1 MEKNGLKKCTL
12 STSDRS
18 IGSVASRRS
27 RFIPSNSSRK
37 NRLYKQKFNTSY
49 ANLGLVNKHD
59 EDTQLSDCESS
70 NSSGNSKKKIEIFDD
85 NGLVKLG
92 AEGNGHKVIERAFVM
107 GMGSVGKHISVVSI
121 HKNLFSGL
129 SGHARLQSFRIF
141 SEMTTKKCQSN
152 SGNVRFAWYGTTKD
166 GVNRII
172 NHGFIHSGNSE
183 NNGLHGHGIYL
194 SPHVNPLDSAL
205 SATKDED
212 GLKHILLCR
221 VIMGNMEEIRPGSN
235 QSHPSS
241 KVFDSGVDNLLSPKK
256 YIVWTTNM
264 NTHIL
269 PEYVVSFKAPCGL
282 GVFSPQVPMDRPKSL
297 PQVPMERPKSLPQ
310 VPMERPKSP
319 WMAFPTLI
327 SVLSNFLPLNTIKLI
342 QKYHFEYQEKKLSR
356 QHLILNVRR
365 IVGDKLLISVI
376 KSFREKQVKA
386 TTGSVPNNNAGE
398 YNGLPGNV

>member
-1 MEKNGLKKCTL
+1 MEKNGLKCTL

-27 RFIPSNSSRK
+27 RFIPSNSLRK
-37 NRLYKQKFNTSY
+37 NRLYKQKVNTSY

-59 EDTQLSDCESS
+59 EDMQLSDCESS
-70 NSSGNSKKKIEIFDD
+70 NSSGNSKKKIGIFDD

-92 AEGNGHKVIERAFVM
+92 GEENGHKIIEKAFVSA
-107 GMGSVGKHISVVSI
+107 MGSLGKHISVVSI
-121 HKNLFSGL
+121 HKNSFSGL
-129 SGHARLQSFRIF
+129 SGQARIQSFRIF

-152 SGNVRFAWYGTTKD
+152 SGNVKFAWYGTTKD

-172 NHGFIHSGNSE
+172 NHGFSHSGKAE

-194 SPHVNPLDSAL
+194 SPHYSPLESAL
-205 SATKDED
+205 SATKDEE

-221 VIMGNMEEIRPGSN
+221 VIMGNMEEIRPGSD

-241 KVFDSGVDNLLSPKK
+241 KDFDSGVDNLLSPKK

-282 GVFSPQVPMDRPKSL
+282 GVLSPQEPM
-297 PQVPMERPKSLPQ
+297 V
-310 VPMERPKSP
+310 RPKSP

-327 SVLSNFLPLNTIKLI
+327 SVLSKFLPLHTIKLI

-386 TTGSVPNNNAGE
+386 TTDSLPNSNGEVCGE